1 MHNFPIVI
9 ALMLSLVAGYAGVR
23 IVMPPQQQEL
33 AVSND
38 VAERCHGYEILHAR
52 LVSFRATEEFVRDGD
67 CAAML
72 TKPALS
78 RMGP

>member
-23 IVMPPQQQEL
+23 IVMPPQQEL

-38 VAERCHGYEILHAR
+38 VAERCHGYEIPHAR